1 MGEDAV
7 AEPAMV
13 SEPLAFVLRSG
24 RDALNAQFAAARRQY
39 PELDQDRFREFL
51 ASTVDGFAIA
61 THAACPDRLPDVVMA
76 AYELG
81 LELVGKRLVGASS
94 GPAVIET
101 GWRTLAAA
109 ATPLLAAEPRRVLAA
124 LSNALHQLAVTPG
137 ARPEAWIRD
146 LAALAPRCPDVAS
159 LLAVGQIR
167 AWMAGLA
174 HYRASALAVGDR
186 LPEALALAAVGASG
200 SWSTLRARL
209 AGDPWF
215 VPSIDR
221 GHAADTLVHGVGA
234 FRGFGGVFRA
244 PPRIALHQGQLVVSS
259 ADEAWLLAVDA
270 FGATFHRASPEER
283 ATAAGATLPADARW
297 ANGTLTVRG
306 RPLAAPIC
314 GALTSVAADHTTLA
328 VTSSLTHTIAVVALT
343 ALS

>member
-7 AEPAMV
+7 AEPARV

-24 RDALNAQFAAARRQY
+24 RDAFNAQFTAARRLY
-39 PELDQDRFREFL
+39 PELDPDRFRVFL
-51 ASTVDGFAIA
+51 ATTVDAVARA
-61 THAACPDRLPDVVMA
+61 TQAAYPDRLPDVVMA

-81 LELVGKRLVGASS
+81 LELVGKRLVDASN

-109 ATPLLAAEPRRVLAA
+109 ATPQLAAEPRRVLAA
-124 LSNALHQLAVTPG
+124 ISNALHQLAVTAG

-174 HYRASALAVGDR
+174 HYRKSALAVGDG
-186 LPEALALAAVGASG
+186 LPEALALAAVEASG
-200 SWSTLRARL
+200 PWSALRARL
-209 AGDPWF
+209 AADPWF
-215 VPSIDR
+215 VP
-221 GHAADTLVHGVGA
+221 GA
-234 FRGFGGVFRA
+234 ERAPKAGPIVQGIGSFRGFGGRFRA
-244 PPRIALHQGQLVVSS
+244 PPRIALYQGLLVVSS
-259 ADEAWLLAVDA
+259 ADEAWVLTVDA
-270 FGATFHRASPEER
+270 FGATFHRASPEESAAPV
-283 ATAAGATLPADARW
+283 ATTLPAEAQW

-306 RPLAAPIC
+306 RPLAAPLY
-314 GALTSVAADHTTLA
+314 GWLTSIAADRTTLA
-328 VTSSLTHTIAVVALT
+328 LTSSLTHTIAVVALT
-343 ALS
+343 ALA